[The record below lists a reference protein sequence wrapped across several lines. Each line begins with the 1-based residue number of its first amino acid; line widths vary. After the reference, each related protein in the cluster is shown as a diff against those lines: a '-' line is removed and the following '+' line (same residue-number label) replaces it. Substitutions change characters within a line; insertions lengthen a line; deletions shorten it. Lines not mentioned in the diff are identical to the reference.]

1 MKQKAQ
7 SRYRL
12 SAGLSSRIAGKAAAA
27 WADRRGVAAIEFGF
41 FAIFLSIALAN
52 VTDVS
57 IYIYQRMQVE
67 NATEIAAQAA
77 LKTCAT
83 QLPAT
88 VNCNG
93 LNTAMQNALQ
103 STSLGTSS

>member
-27 WADRRGVAAIEFGF
+27 WADRRGVAAFEFGF
-41 FAIFLSIALAN
+41 FAVFLSIALAN

-57 IYIYQRMQVE
+57 IYITSGCRWRMRPR
-67 NATEIAAQAA
+67 
-77 LKTCAT
+77 LRRR
-83 QLPAT
+83 LP
-88 VNCNG
+88 
-93 LNTAMQNALQ
+93 
-103 STSLGTSS
+103 